1 MYLEDRT
8 HSKCNLLAIKTGIS
22 SCDSYLQNAKDTK
35 EIGWEM
41 RMQYKDMFFYE
52 VSSFREVIYG

>member
-8 HSKCNLLAIKTGIS
+8 HSKCNFLAIKTGLS
-22 SCDSYLQNAKDTK
+22 SCDSYLQNAKNTK

-41 RMQYKDMFFYE
+41 TTQYKDMFFK
-52 VSSFREVIYG
+52 R